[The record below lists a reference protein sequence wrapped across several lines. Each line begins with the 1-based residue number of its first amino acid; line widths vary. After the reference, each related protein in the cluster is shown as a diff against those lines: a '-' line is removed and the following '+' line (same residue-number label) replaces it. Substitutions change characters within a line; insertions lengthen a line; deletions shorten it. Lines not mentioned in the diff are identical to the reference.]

1 MMKNMASIV
10 PSKKAVSIFFAV
22 YTGLFV
28 VGVLGV
34 ITLPEEERAIRKVA
48 FVMSYF
54 FGLPVVVS
62 AGLVLL
68 RKIGAW
74 NGK

>member
-1 MMKNMASIV
+1 MNDVTSMI
-10 PSKKAVSIFFAV
+10 PSKKAVSIFFAI
-22 YTGLFV
+22 YTTLLV
-28 VGVLGV
+28 VGLLGV
-34 ITLPEEERAIRKVA
+34 LAPPEEEKAMRKIA

-54 FGLPVVVS
+54 FGLPVVLT
-62 AGLVLL
+62 AILIFL

>member
-1 MMKNMASIV
+1 MNDVTSKI

-28 VGVLGV
+28 VGVLGAL
-34 ITLPEEERAIRKVA
+34 TLPEEERAMRKVA
-48 FVMSYF
+48 IGMSYF

-62 AGLVLL
+62 ADLVLL
-68 RKIGAW
+68 RKTGFC

>member
-1 MMKNMASIV
+1 MNDVTSKI

-28 VGVLGV
+28 VVLGAL
-34 ITLPEEERAIRKVA
+34 TLPEEERAMRKVA
-48 FVMSYF
+48 IGMSYF

-62 AGLVLL
+62 ADLVLL
-68 RKIGAW
+68 RKTGFW

>member
-1 MMKNMASIV
+1 MNDVTSKI

-28 VGVLGV
+28 VGVLGAL
-34 ITLPEEERAIRKVA
+34 TLPEEERAMRKVA
-48 FVMSYF
+48 IGMSCF

-62 AGLVLL
+62 ADLVLL
-68 RKIGAW
+68 RKTGFW

>member
-1 MMKNMASIV
+1 MNDVTSKI

-28 VGVLGV
+28 VGVLGAL
-34 ITLPEEERAIRKVA
+34 TLPEEERAMRKVA
-48 FVMSYF
+48 IGMSYF

-62 AGLVLL
+62 ADLVLL
-68 RKIGAW
+68 RKTGFW

>member
-1 MMKNMASIV
+1 MNDVTSKI

-28 VGVLGV
+28 VGVLGAL
-34 ITLPEEERAIRKVA
+34 TLPEEERAMRKVA
-48 FVMSYF
+48 IGMSYF
-54 FGLPVVVS
+54 FSLPVVVS
-62 AGLVLL
+62 ADLVLL
-68 RKIGAW
+68 RKTGFW